1 MFNQWLTRVVRG
13 RGRLADLSNK
23 ASRGVRWASDVSI
36 RKLEESPLKVS
47 TPSPQRS
54 PWFISREVGHIDF
67 DDAERR
73 LIESYSAS
81 AALQA
86 KPVIRS
92 FHRDAD
98 QWDMVGPSCRA
109 REISVRSKELVSPG

>member
-1 MFNQWLTRVVRG
+1 MVHLKRGGAVSLLFARVNRASSLCEQNPST
-13 RGRLADLSNK
+13 LAH
-23 ASRGVRWASDVSI
+23 
-36 RKLEESPLKVS
+36 SPCFYVQQYS
-47 TPSPQRS
+47 
-54 PWFISREVGHIDF
+54 IDF

-109 REISVRSKELVSPG
+109 RGLFKSSQP